1 MKMDLDKYN
10 KIIHMEM
17 SSVTTTYKKL
27 EFKRLSAPSQASPPP
42 QERLYYGPV
51 LFHCVL

>member
-1 MKMDLDKYN
+1 MDLDKYN
-10 KIIHMEM
+10 KIIHTEM

-27 EFKRLSAPSQASPPP
+27 EFKRLSAPSQASPPL